1 MSSVVILNFPM
12 RHAHDRY
19 VCLILFK
26 FGYDVAICNPLFG
39 NENQENRSI
48 TSGFIKNRTY
58 DFFFFLRFSPR
69 IDSKIKFVRQK
80 QARCRFRIIKTC

>member
-58 DFFFFLRFSPR
+58 DFFFFCVFHPESTQKSNLS
-69 IDSKIKFVRQK
+69 DKSKRGVVFE
-80 QARCRFRIIKTC
+80 

>member
-58 DFFFFLRFSPR
+58 DFFFFAFFTQNRLKNQICPTKASEVSFSNN
-69 IDSKIKFVRQK
+69 
-80 QARCRFRIIKTC
+80 